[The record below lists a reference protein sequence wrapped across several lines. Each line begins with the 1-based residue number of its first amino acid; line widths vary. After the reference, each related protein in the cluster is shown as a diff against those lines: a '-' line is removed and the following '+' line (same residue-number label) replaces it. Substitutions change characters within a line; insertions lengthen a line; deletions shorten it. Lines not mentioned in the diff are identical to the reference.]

1 MSKDAFVPT
10 TVMWFRRDL
19 RLRDN
24 PALVAAAKAGS
35 GSVAGLFI
43 LDEQLLAKSG
53 QARIGFMAEA
63 ISNLDASMSTKLN
76 VLSGKPVETV
86 VEFAR
91 EVGATKVFVTEE
103 FTPYA
108 IERDQKAAE
117 ALKKIGVELVQIDS
131 PYVVKPGTIMNQ
143 AGLPYKVFGGFRRGW
158 EPLSEGIKVLAAPK
172 VEWVQ
177 LSTKK
182 PVIAANSRI
191 RPRYFG
197 DCPESTPDSLPEA
210 SEVAA
215 KKLIAEFAKKSHEY
229 ADHRNEPGVSGTSRL
244 SPYLRFGLVHPRQ
257 ILAEISQNDAGGR
270 TFASEICWR
279 EFYADVLFTNPNSR
293 YEALQ
298 PKMARLRIDSDATAI
313 QRFQTWTQ
321 GQTGYPLVDAG
332 MRQLLAEGWMHNR
345 VRMVTA
351 SFLIKNLHIDW
362 RWGAQW
368 FMCNLIDGDIASNQ
382 HGWQWTAGTGTD
394 AAPFHRIFNPT
405 LQAER
410 FDPDGEY
417 IKRYVPEL
425 REVPAPDCLRPQGG
439 TLLSALDYPPPI
451 VDHGV
456 ERAEALARL
465 AELETEAES

>member
-1 MSKDAFVPT
+1 MSKDALTPT
-10 TVMWFRRDL
+10 SVMWFRRDL

-24 PALVAAAKAGS
+24 PALVAATKAGG

-53 QARIGFMAEA
+53 QARITFMADA
-63 ISNLDASMSTKLN
+63 IGNLDASMGLKLN
-76 VLSGKPVETV
+76 VLAGNPVETIV
-86 VEFAR
+86 KFAR
-91 EVGATKVFVTEE
+91 EVKTTKVFVTEE

-108 IERDQKAAE
+108 IERDRKVAE
-117 ALKKIGVELVQIDS
+117 ALEKVGVELIQLDS

-158 EPLSEGIKVLAAPK
+158 EPLSEGFKVLAAPT

-182 PVIAANSRI
+182 PVIAAHTRI
-191 RPRYFG
+191 RPGYFG
-197 DCPESTPDSLPEA
+197 DSPESTPDNIPEA
-210 SEVAA
+210 SEAAA
-215 KKLIAEFAKKSHEY
+215 KRLIGEFAKKSHEY
-229 ADHRNEPGVSGTSRL
+229 ADHRNNPGIAGTSRL
-244 SPYLRFGLVHPRQ
+244 SPYLRFGVVHPRQ
-257 ILAEISQNDAGGR
+257 ILAEISQNDTGGR

-279 EFYADVLFTNPNSR
+279 EFYADVLFTSPSSR

-298 PKMARLRIDSDATAI
+298 PKMARLRSDSDATAI
-313 QRFQTWTQ
+313 ERFHAWTR

-410 FDPDGEY
+410 FDPTGEY

-425 REVPAPDCLRPQGG
+425 REVLVPDCLRPEGG
-439 TLLSALDYPPPI
+439 TLLGGMDYPPPI

-465 AELETEAES
+465 AELKPEADA

>member
-10 TVMWFRRDL
+10 TVVWFRRDL

-63 ISNLDASMSTKLN
+63 ISNLAASMSTKLN

-182 PVIAANSRI
+182 P
-191 RPRYFG
+191 
-197 DCPESTPDSLPEA
+197 
-210 SEVAA
+210 
-215 KKLIAEFAKKSHEY
+215 
-229 ADHRNEPGVSGTSRL
+229 
-244 SPYLRFGLVHPRQ
+244 
-257 ILAEISQNDAGGR
+257 
-270 TFASEICWR
+270 
-279 EFYADVLFTNPNSR
+279 
-293 YEALQ
+293 
-298 PKMARLRIDSDATAI
+298 
-313 QRFQTWTQ
+313 
-321 GQTGYPLVDAG
+321 
-332 MRQLLAEGWMHNR
+332 
-345 VRMVTA
+345 
-351 SFLIKNLHIDW
+351 
-362 RWGAQW
+362 
-368 FMCNLIDGDIASNQ
+368 
-382 HGWQWTAGTGTD
+382 
-394 AAPFHRIFNPT
+394 
-405 LQAER
+405 
-410 FDPDGEY
+410 
-417 IKRYVPEL
+417 
-425 REVPAPDCLRPQGG
+425 
-439 TLLSALDYPPPI
+439 
-451 VDHGV
+451 
-456 ERAEALARL
+456 
-465 AELETEAES
+465 

>member
-1 MSKDAFVPT
+1 MAI
-10 TVMWFRRDL
+10 MWFRRDL

-24 PALVAAAKAGS
+24 HALVAAAKAGK
-35 GSVAGLFI
+35 GRVAGLYV
-43 LDEQLLAKSG
+43 LDDELLARSG
-53 QARIGFMAEA
+53 QARIDFMSDALT
-63 ISNLDASMSTKLN
+63 NLDASMDNNLNLVTGDAVSEVVRMAKST
-76 VLSGKPVETV
+76 
-86 VEFAR
+86 
-91 EVGATKVFVTEE
+91 GAKQVFVTQE
-103 FTPYA
+103 FTPYSM
-108 IERDQKAAE
+108 ERDERVAA
-117 ALKKIGVELVQIDS
+117 ALSKIGAELVEVDS
-131 PYVVKPGTIMNQ
+131 PYIVKPGTIMNQ

-158 EPLSEGIKVLAAPK
+158 EPLAEEFKILAAPK
-172 VEWVQ
+172 VDWQVV
-177 LSTKK
+177 S
-182 PVIAANSRI
+182 PVKAPIKARSRI
-191 RPRYFG
+191 RPDYFG
-197 DCPESTPDSLPEA
+197 DSPEANPSTLPEA

-215 KKLIAEFAKKSHEY
+215 KKLIAEFAKKSHQY
-229 ADHRNEPGVSGTSRL
+229 GDHRDQPGISGTSRL
-244 SPYLRFGLVHPRQ
+244 SPYLRFGIVHPRQ
-257 ILAEISQNDAGGR
+257 ILAEVSRLDTGGR

-279 EFYADVLFTNPNSR
+279 EFYADVLFTNPQSR

-298 PKMARLRIDSDATAI
+298 PKMARLRSDSDKVAI
-313 QRFQTWTQ
+313 ERFQAWTR

-410 FDPDGEY
+410 FDPNGEY
-417 IKRYVPEL
+417 IKKYVPEL
-425 REVPAPDCLRPQGG
+425 RDVPAPDCLRPQEG
-439 TLLSALDYPPPI
+439 TLLGAMDYVPPI

-465 AELETEAES
+465 AELKPEAGA